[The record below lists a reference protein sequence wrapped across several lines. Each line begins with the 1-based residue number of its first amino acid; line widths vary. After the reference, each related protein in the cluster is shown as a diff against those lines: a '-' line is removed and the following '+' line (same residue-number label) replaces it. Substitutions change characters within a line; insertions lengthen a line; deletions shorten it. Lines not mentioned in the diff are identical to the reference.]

1 MVPFF
6 PWMHVVTQ
14 QLMIYWCIGI
24 QGTRYVSA
32 YVSRAT
38 EIKAVHDLA
47 KKLTV
52 SDAAIFSIPTII
64 EFSPHLGKHENI
76 HY

>member
-14 QLMIYWCIGI
+14 RPMVYWCIGI
-24 QGTRYVSA
+24 HGTRYVSA
-32 YVSRAT
+32 YVSRAI

-47 KKLTV
+47 KKQN
-52 SDAAIFSIPTII
+52 IF
-64 EFSPHLGKHENI
+64 L
-76 HY
+76 

>member
-14 QLMIYWCIGI
+14 RPMVYWCIGI
-24 QGTRYVSA
+24 HGTRYVSA

-47 KKLTV
+47 KKQN
-52 SDAAIFSIPTII
+52 IF
-64 EFSPHLGKHENI
+64 L
-76 HY
+76 